1 MLDLLKASSHYID
14 VFVEIK
20 GHLPAGVDN
29 LRCLFL
35 PKSDVWP
42 YANFVLCGVDVIV
55 EFRTDDKVVL
65 GEPALKLSPVITAF
79 SNLWRAKG
87 GRIDPGSLHLRN
99 LFVSFLA
106 LEKSPSLVTS

>member
-1 MLDLLKASSHYID
+1 M
-14 VFVEIK
+14 EI
-20 GHLPAGVDN
+20 
-29 LRCLFL
+29 
-35 PKSDVWP
+35 
-42 YANFVLCGVDVIV
+42 
-55 EFRTDDKVVL
+55 RTDDKVVL